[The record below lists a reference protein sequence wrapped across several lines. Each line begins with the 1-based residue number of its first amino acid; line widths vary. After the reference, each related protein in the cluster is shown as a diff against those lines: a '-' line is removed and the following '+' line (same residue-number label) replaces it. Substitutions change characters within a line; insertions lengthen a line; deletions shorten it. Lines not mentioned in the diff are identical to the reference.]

1 MFTITDQTGRNT
13 GLAVWPPTRIVSL
26 VPSQTE
32 LLHYLGLEDEV
43 VGITKF
49 CVHPKQWF
57 NSKTRIGGTK
67 NVHIDA
73 VKALNPQL
81 IIANK
86 EENVKE
92 QVEALAEITP
102 VWVSD
107 VNDLPGALD
116 MIKRV
121 GALVDKT
128 AKADELA
135 NQVQAGFATLDDASP
150 INQMINQ
157 STPTLN
163 IAYLIWR
170 EPYMTIGGDTF
181 INDMLK
187 RCGFKNVF
195 EDKQRYPVIEL
206 QELKQRNCRYIFL
219 SSEPYPFKQQH
230 AEEIRNVLPNANIML
245 VNVEMFSWYGSRL
258 LHAVQYF
265 KELKQYLTYNKDQ
278 IT

>member
-1 MFTITDQTGRNT
+1 MFTTTDQTGQKT
-13 GLAVWPPTRIVSL
+13 GLTVWPPARIVSL

-32 LLHYLGLEDEV
+32 LLYYVGLEKEV

-57 NSKTRIGGTK
+57 NTKTRIGGTK
-67 NVHIDA
+67 AVHLDA
-73 VKALNPQL
+73 VKALSPHL

-92 QVEALAEITP
+92 QVEALAEIAP

-121 GALVDKT
+121 GELVDKNKT
-128 AKADELA
+128 AVELV
-135 NQVQAGFATLDDASP
+135 NQIQAGFATIVNTNQL
-150 INQMINQ
+150 INH
-157 STPTLN
+157 STPLLN
-163 IAYLIWR
+163 VAYLIWR

-181 INDMLK
+181 INDMLH
-187 RCGFKNVF
+187 RSGFKNVF
-195 EDKQRYPVIEL
+195 EDKQRYPIIQLEQL
-206 QELKQRNCRYIFL
+206 PAHNCRYIFL

-230 AEEIRNVLPNANIML
+230 AEEIKVVLPNANI
-245 VNVEMFSWYGSRL
+245 VFVDGEMFSWYGSRL
-258 LHAVQYF
+258 LQAVQYF
-265 KELKQYLTYNKDQ
+265 KELKQHLTNANNNQ
-278 IT
+278 IA